1 MNTVGN
7 IKYLHNQGTCK
18 HCGIAL
24 YSHKNERRYVCGH
37 CEIKHDNTGRFAR
50 KVQDYVVKAKPISE
64 KRKLHLLETQVD
76 DLKRE
81 VAYWKDKANAR

>member
-1 MNTVGN
+1 MSMAGD

-24 YSHKNERRYVCGH
+24 CGH